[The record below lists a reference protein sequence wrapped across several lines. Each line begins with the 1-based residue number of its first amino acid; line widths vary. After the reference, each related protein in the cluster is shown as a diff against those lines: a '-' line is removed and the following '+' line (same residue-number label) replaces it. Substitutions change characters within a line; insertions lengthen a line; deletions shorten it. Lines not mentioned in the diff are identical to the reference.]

1 MEMEEPYTEPYEL
14 QFWHSRL
21 RPVYRIMVT
30 DNCMI
35 WLWRAALRTVH
46 NRTVY
51 CIVDVLSASVRT
63 ITAVT
68 VVYTAIFA
76 LVSFSLKYMLVK
88 SFMHNILA

>member
-1 MEMEEPYTEPYEL
+1 MEESSKNVVVVVVVEL
-14 QFWHSRL
+14 G
-21 RPVYRIMVT
+21 
-30 DNCMI
+30 
-35 WLWRAALRTVH
+35 LRTVR

-51 CIVDVLSASVRT
+51 RIVDVLSASVRT

-68 VVYTAIFA
+68 VVYTAVFA